1 MNFDKLRVPEKTTVR
16 LADYPTVAEDSKLDK
31 NSAQALL
38 EEGTAKLADLQAKLH
53 AQNTYALLLIL
64 QGIDAS
70 GKDGTIK
77 HVMSGV
83 NPAGCQ
89 VKSFKVPSHEEL
101 DHDYLWR
108 YVRALPERGN
118 IGIFNRSYYEEM
130 LVVRVHPELLARQ
143 QIPGKKSEKFWERRF
158 QEVNHFEQYLENNG
172 IEVLKFFLHISKE
185 EQKKRFLSR
194 LDSPDKNWKFS
205 ENDVNERAWWDDYR
219 AAFEDMLS
227 HTSTDAAPW
236 HVIPADQKWFARL
249 AVSQLIVDKLESL
262 KVDYPKL
269 DAEQQKALARAKKM
283 LQDEK

>member
-1 MNFDKLRVPEKTTVR
+1 
-16 LADYPTVAEDSKLDK
+16 
-31 NSAQALL
+31 
-38 EEGTAKLADLQAKLH
+38 
-53 AQNTYALLLIL
+53 
-64 QGIDAS
+64 
-70 GKDGTIK
+70 
-77 HVMSGV
+77 
-83 NPAGCQ
+83 
-89 VKSFKVPSHEEL
+89 
-101 DHDYLWR
+101 
-108 YVRALPERGN
+108 
-118 IGIFNRSYYEEM
+118 M